1 MSARKS
7 SEYATRN
14 SGPIGQVLSAHL
26 PHGAHVLEIASGSG
40 QHAAAFAKRCA
51 DIHWH
56 PSDIDP
62 EAFASISDWA
72 RDAAGRILPPLRID
86 VTLDQWW
93 AELPSEIN
101 TIYCANMIHI
111 APIEALK
118 GLARGAGQLLKTGQ
132 RLMLYGPFLFGE
144 DSAPS
149 NRAFSERLKLR
160 DPRWGVR
167 EYTDVK
173 QIFAIN
179 QLVFIQQ
186 IAMPANNH
194 ILVFQKSE

>member
-1 MSARKS
+1 MIARRR
-7 SEYATRN
+7 SEYASRN

-26 PHGAHVLEIASGSG
+26 PLGAHVLEIASGTG

-51 DIHWH
+51 DIHWY
-56 PSDIDP
+56 PSDFNP

-72 RDAAGRILPPLRID
+72 RDVPDRIAAPRRID
-86 VTLDQWW
+86 VMDEWW
-93 AELPSEIN
+93 TDLPCEMT

-111 APIEALK
+111 APIEALH
-118 GLARGAGQLLKTGQ
+118 GLARGAGQFLQAGQSLL
-132 RLMLYGPFLFGE
+132 LYGPFLFGE

-149 NRAFSERLKLR
+149 NLAFSERLKLR

-167 EYTDVK
+167 EYADVK

-179 QLVFIQQ
+179 QLRLVQQ
-186 IAMPANNH
+186 ITMPANNH
-194 ILVFQKSE
+194 ILIFQKSE